1 MAASR
6 QEHPLSTN
14 VSSPIQASTR
24 RRNAEYTKRNPK
36 IDSHSKGYTCDDFVI
51 SDGDFDLHD
60 EPSESSDD
68 AFEAVR
74 DARKP
79 GISKKRQIG
88 PPITVDEKLERL
100 NSTHRLIV
108 DDFLVR
114 AKEESEK
121 VRS

>member
-14 VSSPIQASTR
+14 VSSPIQAGSR
-24 RRNAEYTKRNPK
+24 RRNAENAKRNPNF
-36 IDSHSKGYTCDDFVI
+36 DSRSHGYTCDDFVI
-51 SDGDFDLHD
+51 SDADFDAIN
-60 EPSESSDD
+60 ESGNSSDD

-100 NSTHRLIV
+100 NPTHRMVV

-114 AKEESEK
+114 AKKESEK